1 MLFNNISN
9 REGMRVFCIFR
20 SCSKARELIYANKPL
35 VACLFPFP
43 FRSHF
48 FRSRGRGG
56 EGERGGG
63 GEEGRG
69 YGASGEIK
77 TNYELFK
84 FSCAGSLS
92 QQKKMSTDIFIL
104 IMDTSHLS
112 ELTRS
117 FSVEIGPQ

>member
-1 MLFNNISN
+1 MQISHLSLVYFPSRFARTFFARN
-9 REGMRVFCIFR
+9 RGE
-20 SCSKARELIYANKPL
+20 RE
-35 VACLFPFP
+35 
-43 FRSHF
+43 
-48 FRSRGRGG
+48 RGRGG
-56 EGERGGG
+56 EGC
-63 GEEGRG
+63 
-69 YGASGEIK
+69 GASGEIK

>member
-1 MLFNNISN
+1 MQISHLSLVYFPS
-9 REGMRVFCIFR
+9 RF
-20 SCSKARELIYANKPL
+20 ART
-35 VACLFPFP
+35 
-43 FRSHF
+43 F
-48 FRSRGRGG
+48 FARGG
-56 EGERGGG
+56 EGERGRG
-63 GEEGRG
+63 GEGRRGRGGEG

-77 TNYELFK
+77 TNYEIFK

>member
-1 MLFNNISN
+1 MQISHLSLVYFPSRFARTFFARN
-9 REGMRVFCIFR
+9 RGEGER
-20 SCSKARELIYANKPL
+20 
-35 VACLFPFP
+35 
-43 FRSHF
+43 
-48 FRSRGRGG
+48 RGG
-56 EGERGGG
+56 EGC
-63 GEEGRG
+63 
-69 YGASGEIK
+69 GASGEIK

-104 IMDTSHLS
+104 IMDTSHLF

>member
-1 MLFNNISN
+1 MQITYLSLVYFPSRFARTFFARN
-9 REGMRVFCIFR
+9 RGEG
-20 SCSKARELIYANKPL
+20 E
-35 VACLFPFP
+35 
-43 FRSHF
+43 
-48 FRSRGRGG
+48 RGRGG
-56 EGERGGG
+56 EGC
-63 GEEGRG
+63 
-69 YGASGEIK
+69 GASGEIK
-77 TNYELFK
+77 ANYELFK

>member
-1 MLFNNISN
+1 MQISHLSLVYFPSRFARTFFARN
-9 REGMRVFCIFR
+9 R
-20 SCSKARELIYANKPL
+20 
-35 VACLFPFP
+35 
-43 FRSHF
+43 
-48 FRSRGRGG
+48 G
-56 EGERGGG
+56 EGERGGRGRG
-63 GEEGRG
+63 GEG

>member
-20 SCSKARELIYANKPL
+20 SCSKARELIYANTPL

-48 FRSRGRGG
+48 FREKSGRGGEGGRGRGG
-56 EGERGGG
+56 E
-63 GEEGRG
+63 G

-92 QQKKMSTDIFIL
+92 QQMKMSTDIFIL

>member
-1 MLFNNISN
+1 MQISHLSLVYFPSRFARTFFARN
-9 REGMRVFCIFR
+9 R
-20 SCSKARELIYANKPL
+20 
-35 VACLFPFP
+35 
-43 FRSHF
+43 
-48 FRSRGRGG
+48 G

-63 GEEGRG
+63 GRGGEG

-77 TNYELFK
+77 TNYEIFK

-112 ELTRS
+112 ELTGS

>member
-1 MLFNNISN
+1 MQISHLSLVYFPSRFARTFS
-9 REGMRVFCIFR
+9 REIG
-20 SCSKARELIYANKPL
+20 E
-35 VACLFPFP
+35 
-43 FRSHF
+43 
-48 FRSRGRGG
+48 RGRG
-56 EGERGGG
+56 
-63 GEEGRG
+63 EEG

-92 QQKKMSTDIFIL
+92 QQMKMSTDIFIL

>member
-1 MLFNNISN
+1 MLFSNIGI
-9 REGMRVFCIFR
+9 RERIQILYLLVMQQGTRANLCTLATCRLFISFPV
-20 SCSKARELIYANKPL
+20 SLALCSREIG
-35 VACLFPFP
+35 CG
-43 FRSHF
+43 R
-48 FRSRGRGG
+48 RGK
-56 EGERGGG
+56 ER
-63 GEEGRG
+63 RG

-92 QQKKMSTDIFIL
+92 QQMKMSTDIFIL

>member
-1 MLFNNISN
+1 MQISHLSLVYFPSRFARTFFTRN
-9 REGMRVFCIFR
+9 R
-20 SCSKARELIYANKPL
+20 
-35 VACLFPFP
+35 
-43 FRSHF
+43 
-48 FRSRGRGG
+48 G
-56 EGERGGG
+56 EGERGRGEEG

-77 TNYELFK
+77 TNYEIFK

>member
-1 MLFNNISN
+1 MQITYLSLVYFPSRFARTFFARN
-9 REGMRVFCIFR
+9 RGEG
-20 SCSKARELIYANKPL
+20 E
-35 VACLFPFP
+35 
-43 FRSHF
+43 
-48 FRSRGRGG
+48 RGRGG
-56 EGERGGG
+56 EGC
-63 GEEGRG
+63 
-69 YGASGEIK
+69 GASGEIK

>member
-20 SCSKARELIYANKPL
+20 SCSKASELIYANKPL

-48 FRSRGRGG
+48 FREKSGRGPGRGG
-56 EGERGGG
+56 EGC
-63 GEEGRG
+63 
-69 YGASGEIK
+69 GASGEIK

-92 QQKKMSTDIFIL
+92 QQMKMSTDIFIL

>member
-1 MLFNNISN
+1 MQISHLSLVYFPSRFARTFFARN
-9 REGMRVFCIFR
+9 R
-20 SCSKARELIYANKPL
+20 
-35 VACLFPFP
+35 
-43 FRSHF
+43 
-48 FRSRGRGG
+48 G

-63 GEEGRG
+63 GRGGEG

-77 TNYELFK
+77 TNYEIFK

-117 FSVEIGPQ
+117 FSVEISPQ

>member
-1 MLFNNISN
+1 MQISHLSLVYFPSRFARTFFARN
-9 REGMRVFCIFR
+9 RGEGERGR
-20 SCSKARELIYANKPL
+20 GG
-35 VACLFPFP
+35 
-43 FRSHF
+43 
-48 FRSRGRGG
+48 RGRGG
-56 EGERGGG
+56 EG
-63 GEEGRG
+63 
-69 YGASGEIK
+69 YGASGGIK

-117 FSVEIGPQ
+117 FSVEIGPQW

>member
-1 MLFNNISN
+1 MQISHLSLVYFPSRFARTFFARN
-9 REGMRVFCIFR
+9 R
-20 SCSKARELIYANKPL
+20 
-35 VACLFPFP
+35 
-43 FRSHF
+43 
-48 FRSRGRGG
+48 G

>member
-1 MLFNNISN
+1 MQISHLSLVYFPSRFARTFFARN
-9 REGMRVFCIFR
+9 RGEGERGG
-20 SCSKARELIYANKPL
+20 
-35 VACLFPFP
+35 
-43 FRSHF
+43 
-48 FRSRGRGG
+48 RGRGG
-56 EGERGGG
+56 EG
-63 GEEGRG
+63 
-69 YGASGEIK
+69 YGASGELK
-77 TNYELFK
+77 TNYEIFK